1 SCLSGLWPC
10 WLFLPIWSAPGAVR
24 LRRYCLS
31 RRRLPRRSRVNF
43 WLTRQPPASL
53 FGATN
58 RTRCQYSSMKTSLAL
73 SMLLP
78 LAILCSCQKQD
89 SSVEQQLAQRQAQL
103 DAREKALDERE
114 KALAAR
120 ERALTTQQM
129 PSLDAK
135 LRALRDS
142 AASGQTPSIPSGLI
156 PDNTRLKAERE
167 RRLQERIAE
176 RQRRLESLQRMR
188 RQLATETVSP
198 NAQSS
203 PAIESAPSVNPEAA
217 SPTPSPATQ

>member
-1 SCLSGLWPC
+1 
-10 WLFLPIWSAPGAVR
+10 
-24 LRRYCLS
+24 
-31 RRRLPRRSRVNF
+31 
-43 WLTRQPPASL
+43 
-53 FGATN
+53 
-58 RTRCQYSSMKTSLAL
+58 MKTSLAL